1 MDYKQIA
8 GTVEQFIIK
17 MSYKQITETIE
28 QFIVDRTINQGRE
41 GGVIGLSG
49 GIDSTVVA
57 FLAKN
62 ALGPNRVFGVCLPY
76 GNQDSTKGER
86 IAEML
91 GLPSSKTSEVY
102 DHVTGE
108 KATVTIPRVLNIQ
121 PEVNENIAKHPYL
134 FPTATQ
140 KGNLMARERMIKL
153 MDIAYSLNS
162 IVLGTTNR
170 TEFET
175 GFFTKFG
182 DGGVDAEPIRD
193 LYKMELYGLAEYLGV
208 PTEYLYENQKPDAGL
223 PDGMTDE
230 EIMKVPYPVLDKIL
244 KGETQGVDLSVIN
257 RVNMLLRKAAHKK
270 SMPPYPNLRHLVV

>member
-1 MDYKQIA
+1 MN
-8 GTVEQFIIK
+8 
-17 MSYKQITETIE
+17 YKQITETTE
-28 QFIVDRTINQGRE
+28 QFIVDRTLNQGRE

-57 FLAKN
+57 FLSKN
-62 ALGPNRVFGVCLPY
+62 ALGSDHVFGVCLPY

-91 GLPSSKTSEVY
+91 GLPSSKTSEVHDY
-102 DHVTGE
+102 VTGE
-108 KATVTIPRVLNIQ
+108 KATVTIPRVINIQ
-121 PEVNENIAKHPYL
+121 PEVDESIAKHPYL

-153 MDIAYSLNS
+153 MDIAYSFNS
-162 IVLGTTNR
+162 VVFGTTNR

-182 DGGVDAEPIRD
+182 DGGVDIEPVLD
-193 LYKMELYGLAEYLGV
+193 LYKMELYELAKYLGV
-208 PTEYLYENQKPDAGL
+208 PTEYLYKNQKPDAGL

-230 EIMKVPYPVLDKIL
+230 EIMNVPYPVLDKIL
-244 KGETQGVDLSVIN
+244 KGETQEFDTSVIN
-257 RVNMLLRKAAHKK
+257 RVNMLIKKATHKK